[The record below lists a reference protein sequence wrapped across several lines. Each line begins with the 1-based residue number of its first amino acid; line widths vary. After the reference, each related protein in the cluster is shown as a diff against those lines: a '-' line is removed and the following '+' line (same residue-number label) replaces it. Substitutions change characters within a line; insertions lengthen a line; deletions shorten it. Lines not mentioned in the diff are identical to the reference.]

1 VSEPASPAGAAASSP
16 ATRGTLTLSRQ
27 YGAGGLRIAPAVAEA
42 LGFRFVDRELVE
54 MAARQLGVD
63 PEWAREHDERVPDV
77 LENLGR
83 ALAAAT
89 PEFGVPPPPILDDG
103 AMADAV
109 RNVIHSLADTGGYLI
124 LGRASQ
130 AALADRSDVCNVL
143 LVAPLPDRIA
153 RIMRSQEVN
162 EKDARGRV
170 DRVDRDRADYVRR
183 FYDRDIADPTL
194 YDVVVNTSRLGLRG
208 SARLAVA
215 AARAKLGAAASTG
228 S

>member
-1 VSEPASPAGAAASSP
+1 MSEPDGREGHLSTPP
-16 ATRGTLTLSRQ
+16 LRGTVTLSRQ

-109 RNVIHSLADTGGYLI
+109 RNVIHSLADSGGYLI

-130 AALADRSDVCNVL
+130 AALAGRGDACNIL
-143 LVAPLPDRIA
+143 LVAPLSDRVARIA
-153 RIMRSQEVN
+153 RSQEVD
-162 EKDARGRV
+162 EKEARARV
-170 DRVDRDRADYVRR
+170 DRTDRDRADYVRR
-183 FYDRDIADPTL
+183 FYNRDITDPTL
-194 YDVVVNTSRLGLRG
+194 YDMVLNTSRLGLRG
-208 SARLAVA
+208 AARLAIA
-215 AARAKLGAAASTG
+215 AARTKLAGAATAS

>member
-1 VSEPASPAGAAASSP
+1 VSDPASTAGGTLEHPAP
-16 ATRGTLTLSRQ
+16 RGTVTVSRQ
-27 YGAGGLRIAPAVAEA
+27 YGAGGLRIAPPAAEA
-42 LGFRFVDRELVE
+42 LGFGFVDRELVE

-124 LGRASQ
+124 MGRASQ
-130 AALADRSDVCNVL
+130 AALLDRADVCNVL
-143 LVAPLPDRIA
+143 LVAPLADRVARIA
-153 RIMRSQEVN
+153 RLQEVG
-162 EKDARGRV
+162 EKEARSRV
-170 DRVDRDRADYVRR
+170 DRADRDRADYVRR
-183 FYDRDIADPTL
+183 FYDRDISDPTL
-194 YDVVVNTSRLGLRG
+194 YDVVLNTSRLGLRG

-215 AARAKLGAAASTG
+215 AARAKLGVTATAAS
-228 S
+228 